1 MKRKYRWNYSRH
13 LLTLLRGLLI
23 FFCLVSTI
31 EAAQAQTTVRVA
43 DGYPKF
49 TGENRLVAYGK
60 PLTIA
65 YRFTPQGGPL
75 TDAKVQLQLLNDV
88 EVENPQVTIGGI
100 GITKTQV
107 G

>member
-49 TGENRLVAYGK
+49 TGGNRLVAYGE

-65 YRFTPQGGPL
+65 YRFTPQGGTPDRRQG
-75 TDAKVQLQLLNDV
+75 TASIAERCRSRESSSDHRRHRNH
-88 EVENPQVTIGGI
+88 
-100 GITKTQV
+100 
-107 G
+107 

>member
-49 TGENRLVAYGK
+49 TSGNRLVAYGE

-75 TDAKVQLQLLNDV
+75 TDDRDRKSVV
-88 EVENPQVTIGGI
+88 
-100 GITKTQV
+100 
-107 G
+107 

>member
-49 TGENRLVAYGK
+49 TGGNRLVNRLPSPIG
-60 PLTIA
+60 
-65 YRFTPQGGPL
+65 
-75 TDAKVQLQLLNDV
+75 LLHRGD
-88 EVENPQVTIGGI
+88 P
-100 GITKTQV
+100 
-107 G
+107 